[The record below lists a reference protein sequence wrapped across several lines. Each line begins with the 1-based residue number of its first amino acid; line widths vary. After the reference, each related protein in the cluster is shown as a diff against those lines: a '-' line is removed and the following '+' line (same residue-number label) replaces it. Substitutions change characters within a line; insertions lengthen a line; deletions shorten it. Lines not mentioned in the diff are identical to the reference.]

1 MIMEDKDYIA
11 RFIQGE
17 CTPQEQ
23 ELVLKEAAKNP
34 EFKQHLYEL
43 KNLYVHENMP
53 DCHATDQE
61 YSDFKKYA
69 MQRMLL
75 EESENRNEIEQIH
88 IASEQKNRR
97 RTVMGI
103 INWSAVAAI
112 IVLLALNLKFNFINS
127 EQRAGA
133 SEVALT
139 QPVVPDVA
147 EAVAESSVEQ
157 LPLEPINVLYTAKG
171 VKGETVLPDGSKV
184 TLNSDSRI
192 TYPARFSGN
201 TREVEFS
208 GEGYFEVQKDSLHP
222 MVVRC
227 NKNFKVIVYGTTFNI
242 KSYGND
248 NTAKTTLISG
258 SIKIVE
264 NVDGKELVRDIV
276 PNQSYTIV
284 ENKKLATLETKVD
297 TEKVCEWKDGI
308 LSFDS
313 TPLSEVAKILERWHG
328 IKIVIENSSKLNI
341 PITARFTTES
351 IVQIMD
357 LLKFSTDIRY
367 SVGDNIVYIR

>member
-17 CTPQEQ
+17 CTPGEQ

-53 DCHATDQE
+53 DCQATDQE

-97 RTVMGI
+97 RAVMGI
-103 INWSAVAAI
+103 INWSAVAAV

-147 EAVAESSVEQ
+147 EAVAESSIEQ

-184 TLNSDSRI
+184 ILNSDSRI

-208 GEGYFEVQKDSLHP
+208 GEGYFEVQKDS
-222 MVVRC
+222 
-227 NKNFKVIVYGTTFNI
+227 
-242 KSYGND
+242 
-248 NTAKTTLISG
+248 
-258 SIKIVE
+258 SI
-264 NVDGKELVRDIV
+264 
-276 PNQSYTIV
+276 Q
-284 ENKKLATLETKVD
+284 
-297 TEKVCEWKDGI
+297 W
-308 LSFDS
+308 
-313 TPLSEVAKILERWHG
+313 
-328 IKIVIENSSKLNI
+328 
-341 PITARFTTES
+341 
-351 IVQIMD
+351 
-357 LLKFSTDIRY
+357 
-367 SVGDNIVYIR
+367 